1 MSEKFTISQN
11 NYAGLNNST
20 IINKNPDD
28 IPIDKP
34 QDYQINQNEILNKN
48 IKTTTENLNEEN
60 EEDENICTAKK
71 KSKDLDFN
79 FENKQKL
86 NSKSNKNLKEAYAT
100 AGFENSNGDFDC
112 NLKTENFAEQSLF
125 NDLDSQKN
133 KVLKY
138 ERYEESLNDE
148 LQEKATK
155 PKVKWY
161 EALFLIC
168 NIVVVIAIFVFSKEK
183 NVLSFACSF
192 IGCFSIW
199 LLAKGMYFAPIF
211 NTIYDILYIILSYTQ
226 NYFGEAI
233 IYLCMTLPIDL
244 YSIFA
249 WRKNRSESS
258 SVISF
263 NKLSTKELLLFS
275 LGTGV
280 LTVVFFFIL
289 RALNTSQLL
298 ISTISF
304 IPSAMAAYFLLRR
317 SNLYSFAYT
326 LNDVVLITLWTIS
339 LVQYGTAYLSVVI
352 NFVCI
357 FCIDFYG
364 FINLKKELKKQELNL
379 ELQSSQIN

>member
-1 MSEKFTISQN
+1 
-11 NYAGLNNST
+11 
-20 IINKNPDD
+20 
-28 IPIDKP
+28 
-34 QDYQINQNEILNKN
+34 
-48 IKTTTENLNEEN
+48 
-60 EEDENICTAKK
+60 
-71 KSKDLDFN
+71 
-79 FENKQKL
+79 
-86 NSKSNKNLKEAYAT
+86 
-100 AGFENSNGDFDC
+100 
-112 NLKTENFAEQSLF
+112 
-125 NDLDSQKN
+125 
-133 KVLKY
+133 
-138 ERYEESLNDE
+138 
-148 LQEKATK
+148 
-155 PKVKWY
+155 
-161 EALFLIC
+161 
-168 NIVVVIAIFVFSKEK
+168 
-183 NVLSFACSF
+183 
-192 IGCFSIW
+192 
-199 LLAKGMYFAPIF
+199 MYFAPIF

-317 SNLYSFAYT
+317 STLYSFAYT

-379 ELQSSQIN
+379 ELQNSQIN